1 MAFAKKCDICGS
13 YFDDPDDVKDSE
25 QYNCIGFCSRY
36 SCADFRKS
44 NVLDCCPACMKSIQ
58 EHIEKLSGNNLY
70 LPEDLVKEYEE
81 NRKKDQS

>member
-1 MAFAKKCDICGS
+1 MFAKKCDICGS
-13 YFDDPDDVKDSE
+13 YFDDPEDIKESD

-58 EHIEKLSGNNLY
+58 EHINELSGNIY
-70 LPEDLVKEYEE
+70 LSDDVVKEFEE
-81 NRKKDQS
+81 DKRKYQL

>member
-13 YFDDPDDVKDSE
+13 YFDDPEDIKESD

-44 NVLDCCPACMKSIQ
+44 NVLDCCPACMESIQ
-58 EHIEKLSGNNLY
+58 EHINELSG
-70 LPEDLVKEYEE
+70 KE
-81 NRKKDQS
+81 K